1 MTIEKRGRIVGLTG
15 PTGAGKSEAA
25 HLLSE
30 AGIPVVDADVLARE
44 VTAKGHPC
52 LHELAEAF
60 SPAVLNEDGTL
71 NRAALAAAAFAS
83 KEATARLNGITH
95 PHIFR
100 LAEARFAALW
110 QEGVT
115 LAAVDAP
122 LLFESGM
129 DTMCDCTVAVLAPAA
144 VRQARICERDGITS
158 EQAALRM
165 HAQPDEAFYRERA
178 DEVLYNDGDLAAFR
192 RAVGAWIAH
201 LQGGRY
207 GE

>member
-1 MTIEKRGRIVGLTG
+1 MTIEKCGRIIGLTG

-25 HLLSE
+25 RLLSE
-30 AGIPVVDADVLARE
+30 AGIPVVDADRLARD

-52 LHELAEAF
+52 LAELAKAF
-60 SPAVLNEDGTL
+60 SPAVLNTDGTL
-71 NRAALAAAAFAS
+71 DRAALAAAAFAS
-83 KEATARLNGITH
+83 KEATARLNAITH
-95 PHIFR
+95 PHILR
-100 LAEARFAALW
+100 LAEERFAALW
-110 QEGVT
+110 QEGFT

-129 DTMCDCTVAVLAPAA
+129 DGMCDRTAAVLAPAA
-144 VRQARICERDGITS
+144 VRQTRICERDGITA

-178 DEVLYNDGDLAAFR
+178 NEVLYNDGDLAAFR
-192 RAVGAWIAH
+192 AKVQAWIGD
-201 LQGGRY
+201 LRGGRY